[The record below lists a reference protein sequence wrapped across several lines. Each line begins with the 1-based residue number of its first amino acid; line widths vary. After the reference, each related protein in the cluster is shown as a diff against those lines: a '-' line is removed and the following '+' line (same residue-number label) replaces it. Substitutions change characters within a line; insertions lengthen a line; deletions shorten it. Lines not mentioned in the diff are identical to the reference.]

1 MDKIYNY
8 LIKGCIAVVLLIF
21 VSCTMVRCTRVDSSE
36 VGIKFNK
43 LSLTD
48 QGKLDATTV
57 TGYVFYCPITTD
69 VYTYETR
76 VRQTDYNPFIVQT
89 KDGSKFTMDPNMN
102 YRLIRES
109 AIDVFAKYRKSLEYI
124 ESSYMRTAIYD
135 AYRINA
141 NKYTA
146 DELVAN
152 RAKFEDDVK
161 AMLDTTLRA
170 EGFYV
175 EQFTSQIEPP
185 QSLTDMINAK
195 VAAVQ
200 SALKAENEVKKAEAD
215 AKIAIAKAEGEAKA
229 MRVRADAEAYYNR
242 TISASLSHMIVQE
255 DWIERW
261 DGHLPQ
267 VQGGNGMMPIV
278 NFSK

>member
-1 MDKIYNY
+1 MDKIYSY
-8 LIKGCIAVVLLIF
+8 LIKGGIAVVLLIF

-48 QGKLDATTV
+48 QGKLDAATV

-76 VRQTDYNPFIVQT
+76 VRSANYKPFIVQT
-89 KDGSKFTMDPNMN
+89 KDGSKFEMDPNLN
-102 YRLIRES
+102 YRLVRER
-109 AIDVFAKYRKSLEYI
+109 AIDVFAKYRKPLEYI
-124 ESSYMRTAIYD
+124 EENYMRVAIYD

-141 NKYTA
+141 NRYTA
-146 DELVAN
+146 DELIAH
-152 RAKFEDDVK
+152 RADFEDDVK
-161 AMLDTTLRA
+161 AMLDSTLMN

-185 QSLTDMINAK
+185 KSLVETINSK
-195 VAAVQ
+195 NQAVQ
-200 SALKAENEVKKAEAD
+200 AALKARNEVEKAKAEAE
-215 AKIAIAKAEGEAKA
+215 IAVAKAEGEAKA
-229 MRVRADAEAYYNR
+229 MRVKADAEAYYNR

>member
-1 MDKIYNY
+1 MDKIYSY
-8 LIKGCIAVVLLIF
+8 LIKGGIAVVLLIF

-48 QGKLDATTV
+48 QGKLDAATV

-76 VRQTDYNPFIVQT
+76 VRSANYKPFIVQT
-89 KDGSKFTMDPNMN
+89 KDGSKFEMDPNLN
-102 YRLIRES
+102 YRLVRER
-109 AIDVFAKYRKSLEYI
+109 AIDVFAKYRKPLEYI
-124 ESSYMRTAIYD
+124 EENYMRVAIYD

-141 NKYTA
+141 NRYTA
-146 DELVAN
+146 DELIAH
-152 RAKFEDDVK
+152 RADFEDDVK
-161 AMLDTTLRA
+161 DMLDSTLMN

-185 QSLTDMINAK
+185 KSLVETINSK
-195 VAAVQ
+195 NQAVQ
-200 SALKAENEVKKAEAD
+200 AALKARNEVEKAKAEAE
-215 AKIAIAKAEGEAKA
+215 IAVARAEGEAKA
-229 MRVRADAEAYYNR
+229 MRVKADAEAYYNR

-255 DWIERW
+255 DWIEKW

-267 VQGGNGMMPIV
+267 VQGGSNMMPIV